1 MEFIKKYDVKETDI
15 PFLELDPP
23 KQRVTSN
30 PETKPDTRT
39 QEKTLDYQQLDEW
52 AEIMRQEIEIKDYPS
67 GWFGTNYKCTKGHA
81 ILSWIQKY
89 AEPDQ
94 RKAMN
99 VFKKMLQFEIL

>member
-1 MEFIKKYDVKETDI
+1 MEFIKLHDVKDQDI

-23 KQRVTSN
+23 KQRVSSN
-30 PETKPDTRT
+30 PETKDDNRT
-39 QEKTLDYQQLDEW
+39 QEKTLDYFQLEEW
-52 AEIMRQEIEIKDYPS
+52 AEIMRYEIEIKDYPS
-67 GWFGTNYKCTKGHA
+67 GWFGTNYQCTKGHT

-99 VFKKMLQFEIL
+99 VFKKML